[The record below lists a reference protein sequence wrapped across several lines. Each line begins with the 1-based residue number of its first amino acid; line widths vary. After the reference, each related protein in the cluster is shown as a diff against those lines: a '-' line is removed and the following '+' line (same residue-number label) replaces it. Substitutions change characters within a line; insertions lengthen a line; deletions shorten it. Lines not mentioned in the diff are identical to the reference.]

1 MPNFFPKITTK
12 KEKKKETSAC
22 IENQKGGNKL
32 APSRGARYGNWKQ
45 KS

>member
-22 IENQKGGNKL
+22 IENQKGETN
-32 APSRGARYGNWKQ
+32 
-45 KS
+45 